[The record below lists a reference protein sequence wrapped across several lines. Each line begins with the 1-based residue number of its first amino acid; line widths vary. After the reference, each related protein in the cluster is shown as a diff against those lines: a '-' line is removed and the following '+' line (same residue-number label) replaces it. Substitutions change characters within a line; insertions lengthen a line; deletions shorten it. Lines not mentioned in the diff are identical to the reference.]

1 MAAKTIDEVIA
12 RLDNIIEV
20 ECANN
25 SCMAYFPILYRKVTV
40 RIKEG
45 ILNNEFENNPRMEK
59 LDVLFANRY
68 IEAYECLGNNK
79 PFTKSWKKAFE
90 AAKKG
95 NLLIMQHLLL
105 GINAH
110 INLDLGIAVAETVV
124 DDGELMDFENDFNKI
139 NAILGAM
146 IANVEAKIISISPLF
161 GLLDRFGKGREDKL
175 VSFSINVA
183 RDGAWLFAN
192 QYHFSHSKEE
202 EIKTRDTIIATL
214 ADKLIHQ
221 KSWILRYLVKTIYF
235 FEKKDVPQIVAVLKQ
250 EN

>member
-1 MAAKTIDEVIA
+1 MLPKTIDEVIT
-12 RLDNIIEV
+12 RLDQIIEK

-68 IEAYECLGNNK
+68 IDAYESSGFNK
-79 PFTKSWKKAFE
+79 PFTKSWKNAFE
-90 AAKKG
+90 AAQTGK
-95 NLLIMQHLLL
+95 LLIMQHLLL

-110 INLDLGIAVAETVV
+110 INLDLGIAVAETVG

-139 NAILGAM
+139 NEILGSM
-146 IANVEAKIISISPLF
+146 IANVEAKIISVSPLF
-161 GLLDRFGKGREDKL
+161 GLLDKFGKGREDKL

-192 QYHFSHSKEE
+192 QYHISPKKVDELNS
-202 EIKTRDTIIATL
+202 RDSIIGIL
-214 ADKLIHQ
+214 AEKLITQ
-221 KSWILRYLVKTIYF
+221 KSWLLKYLVKTIYF
-235 FEKKDVPQIVAVLKQ
+235 FEKKDMSQIVAVLKK
-250 EN
+250 E